1 MSTNSASDSIWRTLW
16 KRQNCRD
23 RKQITGCQSLGVA
36 KRLTIKKHEDNL
48 GDDKNILDLDGDSVN
63 GTMYTYQN
71 SQNYK
76 LKIGEFYVNFTS
88 INQTF

>member
-1 MSTNSASDSIWRTLW
+1 MG
-16 KRQNCRD
+16 
-23 RKQITGCQSLGVA
+23 TGLVFSCVCGQ
-36 KRLTIKKHEDNL
+36 

>member
-1 MSTNSASDSIWRTLW
+1 M
-16 KRQNCRD
+16 
-23 RKQITGCQSLGVA
+23 
-36 KRLTIKKHEDNL
+36 TIKEHEDNL